1 MFEEEEDP
9 SALYVGD
16 WLAFYG
22 PIDPAEITRKLGL
35 SEERVRVVLEDLV
48 ATERI
53 ISGDLIEGDD
63 IQRICDAS
71 NFESLLRISRADA
84 VPDFE
89 ALPIESL
96 QLFVA
101 RYQGVTQP
109 QEGVDGVVR
118 SLEQLSC
125 YEAPAVA
132 WESEFLPA
140 RVQDYTSS
148 QMDALIQEGGA
159 GWLGKKNKRISFFI
173 EPDFDLLFDDDEPDP
188 SAGEITSLFPD
199 VQGKYDF
206 MTLSK
211 QTGMTAK
218 ALSDRLWEGVWASSI
233 ANDSYASVRKGLET
247 QFEIP
252 VVAAQGRTSARRP
265 RRSTFGAWRGA
276 LPLPGNWFTVSA
288 PEPPAD
294 FVEREEKNKDRVRVL
309 LDRYGIL
316 FRELTARESPGFRWA
331 NVFRTLRLMEL
342 SGEVVAGYFFEMIQG
357 PQFASQKAFRMFRQD
372 TDEHAIYWMNAADPA
387 SLAGLQ
393 VEAIR
398 GTYPKRLLGNYLIFR
413 GRELVGRVGRSGKDV
428 NLDVPVDDDRITS
441 YFGPLKH
448 LLYRDVQPVRTVTIE
463 TINGQDAAASDYLDV
478 LRTMFD
484 VRIDYKAV
492 MLYRQI

>member
-125 YEAPAVA
+125 YEAPAAA

-342 SGEVVAGYFFEMIQG
+342 SGEVEI
-357 PQFASQKAFRMFRQD
+357 
-372 TDEHAIYWMNAADPA
+372 
-387 SLAGLQ
+387 
-393 VEAIR
+393 
-398 GTYPKRLLGNYLIFR
+398 
-413 GRELVGRVGRSGKDV
+413 GRAHV
-428 NLDVPVDDDRITS
+428 
-441 YFGPLKH
+441 
-448 LLYRDVQPVRTVTIE
+448 
-463 TINGQDAAASDYLDV
+463 
-478 LRTMFD
+478 
-484 VRIDYKAV
+484 
-492 MLYRQI
+492 